1 MAHKVA
7 NVVPGGMAIM
17 AADLVAGDLANRVA
31 EKVAIQVDDGGGSRG
46 WPARYLVVWSTWWPS
61 GRSS

>member
-17 AADLVAGDLANRVA
+17 AADPVAGDLANRVA
-31 EKVAIQVDDGGGSRG
+31 EKVAIQVDDGGLAGVANKVLGS
-46 WPARYLVVWSTWWPS
+46 VVNMVAI
-61 GRSS
+61 R